1 MKKVING
8 RKEER
13 GAKKNT
19 KEEKENILLRS
30 LSVSVT
36 VTNTDRDPYWSV
48 SVLVLKKLVSVS
60 VSVSVKNWYGLTTL
74 KK

>member
-1 MKKVING
+1 MKKVINW

-48 SVLVLKKLVSVS
+48 SVLVLKKLVSYIDWP
-60 VSVSVKNWYGLTTL
+60 NT
-74 KK
+74 

>member
-36 VTNTDRDPYWSV
+36 VTNTDRDPY
-48 SVLVLKKLVSVS
+48 
-60 VSVSVKNWYGLTTL
+60 
-74 KK
+74 